1 MITANAQQCI
11 DETCSKL
18 KCKTTPFC
26 EGLSLYRETCSG
38 TQCIKEKIPD
48 TYGQCEVEVCATLE
62 CESKTVCEGDKL
74 YGMKC
79 EGGACVKGLLKTE
92 CDQAKCGCDPCK
104 GVSCYDIC
112 VEGDLVGQSCK
123 DGECVKGA
131 VKEVK
136 SVKCDGNTIKDS
148 DLDQVPD
155 YLDKCPTVAGVKFAG
170 KWEMYSGCPDS
181 DLDGVPNVFGLD
193 KCPTVKGDLV
203 SGCPST
209 TCDAYVKDILAE
221 GKSIMGEGLS
231 VTGTLRVDFQYT
243 NEAGIKETEIYAGDS
258 LIPVKVEAGALD
270 YYDFP
275 IEGGIIKGRIVTTT
289 TAGCVSSNAIY
300 HIKGGGS
307 IGIAGILPPIAIG
320 LFAFIVVMVFIS
332 REPKAPL
339 YRQSVKQ
346 KTNMPKKAGKTNNIK
361 MASRKKNSRR

>member
-1 MITANAQQCI
+1 
-11 DETCSKL
+11 
-18 KCKTTPFC
+18 
-26 EGLSLYRETCSG
+26 
-38 TQCIKEKIPD
+38 
-48 TYGQCEVEVCATLE
+48 
-62 CESKTVCEGDKL
+62 VCEGDKL

-104 GVSCYDIC
+104 GVNCYDIC

-131 VKEVK
+131 VKEVQ
-136 SVKCDGNTIKDS
+136 SVKCSGNTIKDS
-148 DLDQVPD
+148 DIDGVPD
-155 YLDKCPTVAGVKFAG
+155 YLDKCPTVVGVVFAER
-170 KWEMYSGCPDS
+170 WAEYSGCPDS
-181 DLDGVPNVFGLD
+181 DIDGVPNVYGKD

-231 VTGTLRVDFQYT
+231 VTGTLRVDFQYA
-243 NEAGIKETEIYAGDS
+243 NEASIKETEIYAGDA
-258 LIPVKVEAGALD
+258 LTPVKVEAGALD

-300 HIKGGGS
+300 HIQGGS
-307 IGIAGILPPIAIG
+307 IGGSIAGILPPIALG

-332 REPKAPL
+332 REPKVPL
-339 YRQSVKQ
+339 YRQPVKP
-346 KTNMPKKAGKTNNIK
+346 KTNIPKKAGKTNNIK
-361 MASRKKNSRR
+361 MTSRRKNKGR